1 MRFERGVTIGDMR
14 VCEELESELW
24 GEEAVDELIKGRK
37 TGTEVRFLPD
47 DTVFKDKKGK
57 PGIIFDREI
66 LEKRIDEIAYLN
78 AGLTVT
84 LLDERGKKPIKKVF
98 YHAGGLAEYVG
109 LLCEGKTPLFQIS
122 SAKGAESGF
131 VQEGATITLTS
142 TIDDVSASVALRWSS
157 DQYAE
162 SILSFCN
169 NIRTRDGGSHVEA
182 LKTTLTRTINNLG
195 RSRKLLK
202 DKNLPGDYIREG
214 LTAIISVSLPDPE
227 FEGQTKSR
235 LGNPEIRA
243 LDAVLVNQFTSLF
256 DFHPTILEKII
267 EKANQALNAANA
279 ARAARELVRRKSSL
293 TSTILPGKLA
303 DCANRDPAESEIFIV
318 EGDSAAGS
326 AKQGRNRANQAI
338 LPLRGK
344 ILNVER
350 ASPERIYQNQELQN
364 LISALGLGMRDTPY
378 DRNSL
383 RYHKVV
389 IMTDADVDGAHIR
402 ALLLTFFYRYQREMI
417 EDGFVFI
424 AQPPLY
430 KIVSGRKEQY
440 AYTEET
446 KDAIID
452 KLPGKKNHSS
462 KIQGVG
468 RNDAGAIVDHHH
480 GSHHQDTPES
490 YLGRLSGCRRYL
502 AHSHGRCSRTQKRV
516 HLRKGR
522 GFHGW

>member
-195 RSRKLLK
+195 RSRKQLK

-318 EGDSAAGS
+318 EGDNAGGRRGGHPPRPRGGEARVGGHGGQRLRRALRQGCVAGRGGELPGERAFSRGVAEVPRRGQGRALRDAGPWRRHAARDARSSCRHPRGVDQGDPLQADGREAQVRRGLLGAPPRRVLPQARRGARPRRAAG
-326 AKQGRNRANQAI
+326 AARGGAGRRRAGQATDSHA
-338 LPLRGK
+338 PLDAAG
-344 ILNVER
+344 LQR
-350 ASPERIYQNQELQN
+350 AS
-364 LISALGLGMRDTPY
+364 
-378 DRNSL
+378 
-383 RYHKVV
+383 
-389 IMTDADVDGAHIR
+389 
-402 ALLLTFFYRYQREMI
+402 
-417 EDGFVFI
+417 
-424 AQPPLY
+424 
-430 KIVSGRKEQY
+430 
-440 AYTEET
+440 
-446 KDAIID
+446 
-452 KLPGKKNHSS
+452 
-462 KIQGVG
+462 
-468 RNDAGAIVDHHH
+468 
-480 GSHHQDTPES
+480 
-490 YLGRLSGCRRYL
+490 RLE
-502 AHSHGRCSRTQKRV
+502 H
-516 HLRKGR
+516 
-522 GFHGW
+522 